1 MIANSQNWPFPQ
13 GHWWAHWGKQVSR
26 WPIIFFFLFP
36 SRQLPVHLPSY
47 GTFPFSSPLLP
58 LPLGLHSLKG
68 DISWLMFTPF
78 SPSHTHALSTQAS
91 TLLTHLLHSLT
102 PSSHTHTH
110 TQAFIH
116 PGLARFFWSSAR
128 SDPYGLTLSP
138 YEYCNGTFTAAQ
150 NHSFSFHQSDN
161 LGEFVFIDF
170 AGSGLVHLCGKMCSV
185 MSLYNSFTTAG
196 IVVLY
201 SRGCR
206 EGWTLCEW
214 YNRTDCHRGP

>member
-1 MIANSQNWPFPQ
+1 
-13 GHWWAHWGKQVSR
+13 
-26 WPIIFFFLFP
+26 
-36 SRQLPVHLPSY
+36 
-47 GTFPFSSPLLP
+47 
-58 LPLGLHSLKG
+58 
-68 DISWLMFTPF
+68 MFTPF
-78 SPSHTHALSTQAS
+78 SPSHTHALSTQVS

-110 TQAFIH
+110 THTQAFIH
-116 PGLARFFWSSAR
+116 PGLARFFWSAAR

-196 IVVLY
+196 IVGTLQVECYMNDVIVLTVIEAHNER
-201 SRGCR
+201 STRFTQAALVCLG
-206 EGWTLCEW
+206 
-214 YNRTDCHRGP
+214 